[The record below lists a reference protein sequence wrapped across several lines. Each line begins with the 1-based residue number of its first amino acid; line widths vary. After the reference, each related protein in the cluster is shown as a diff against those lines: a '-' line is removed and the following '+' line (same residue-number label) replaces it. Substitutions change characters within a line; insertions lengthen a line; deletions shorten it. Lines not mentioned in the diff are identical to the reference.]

1 MTIEELVALRKRLG
15 LTQTE
20 MGERIGLKLRSL
32 QEIESGKTPLRPSHA
47 LAAER
52 VALALAVE
60 RGDPMLAPL
69 SVRREALELARLIAG

>member
-1 MTIEELVALRKRLG
+1 MTKEDFVALRKSLG

-20 MGERIGLKLRSL
+20 LGERIGLGLRAL
-32 QEIESGKTPLRPSHA
+32 QDIEAGKTPVRPSHA

-60 RGDPMLAPL
+60 RGEPMLAPIG
-69 SVRREALELARLIAG
+69 VRREALELARLIAG

>member
-1 MTIEELVALRKRLG
+1 MTLDEFIALRKQLG

-20 MGERIGLKLRSL
+20 LGVFFGLKLRTV
-32 QEIESGKTPLRPSHA
+32 QDIESGKSPLRPAYA

-52 VALALAVE
+52 VALALAIE
-60 RGDPMLAPL
+60 RKEPMLAPL